1 MRIIQSKA
9 AEMEEDLN
17 TALQEKQVR
26 NVYDLLIA
34 YQLELWAITSQSQ
47 ARAQASQHVKLQSN
61 PREIAAKSA
70 VDYRGHLK

>member
-1 MRIIQSKA
+1 MLQREEELRIIQSKA

-47 ARAQASQHVKLQSN
+47 ARA
-61 PREIAAKSA
+61 
-70 VDYRGHLK
+70 